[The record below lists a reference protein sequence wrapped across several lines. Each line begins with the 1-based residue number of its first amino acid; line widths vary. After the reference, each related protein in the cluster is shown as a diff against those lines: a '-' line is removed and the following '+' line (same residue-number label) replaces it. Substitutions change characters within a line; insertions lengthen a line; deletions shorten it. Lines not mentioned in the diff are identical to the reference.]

1 MNRALWKKAISA
13 AWLQLLIS
21 SVLLIL
27 FAWLFVWL
35 MGLFKLGAWA
45 SFLQMLP
52 DFSQRMMGVPIKH
65 IASPQGQITLLYEH
79 VITILIFIG
88 WAVGRG
94 SDPISGEISRGTM
107 DLTLT
112 LPVRRTSV
120 IFVPAVVSVVGAA
133 VLGAA
138 VWAGTW
144 IGLVVA
150 RGDEGIAAA
159 GFLPGAV
166 NLVAMTF
173 CLTGFTT
180 FVSSWNSSRWRTIS
194 ICVGFFVVSVIVKMV
209 GRLWEP
215 GDWLKYLS
223 FLTPFDPQ
231 KLILLNDG
239 AWDMSL
245 RFDSILVGLG
255 LLGYVAAAL
264 IFARRD
270 IPSAL

>member
-21 SVLLIL
+21 GVLLVL

-52 DFSQRMMGVPIKH
+52 DFTHRAMGVPVKH
-65 IASPQGQITLLYEH
+65 IATPQGQITLLYEH

-88 WAVGRG
+88 WAIGRG

-120 IFVPAVVSVVGAA
+120 IFVPAVVSILGAA
-133 VLGAA
+133 VLGVS
-138 VWAGTW
+138 VWLGTW
-144 IGLVVA
+144 IGLLVA
-150 RGDEGIAAA
+150 RGGEGIDAVA
-159 GFLPGAV
+159 FVPGAV

-173 CLTGFTT
+173 CLTGITT
-180 FVSSWNSSRWRTIS
+180 FVSSWNRSRWRTIS
-194 ICVGFFVVSVIVKMV
+194 ISVGFFVISVIIKMV
-209 GRLWEP
+209 SRLWEP

-231 KLILLNDG
+231 KLILLPNG
-239 AWDMSL
+239 AWEMSL

-255 LLGYVAAAL
+255 LLSYVLAAL
-264 IFARRD
+264 VFARRD

>member
-1 MNRALWKKAISA
+1 ML
-13 AWLQLLIS
+13 S
-21 SVLLIL
+21 SSLMLIL

-35 MGLFKLGAWA
+35 MGLFKLGAWS

-52 DFSQRMMGVPIKH
+52 DFSQRMIGVPIKH
-65 IASPQGQITLLYEH
+65 IASPEGQITLLYEH

-88 WAVGRG
+88 WAIGRG

-112 LPVRRTSV
+112 LPVRRTTV
-120 IFVPAVVSVVGAA
+120 IFVPAVVSTLGAA
-133 VLGAA
+133 VLGAS
-138 VWAGTW
+138 VWLGTW
-144 IGLVVA
+144 IGLIVA
-150 RGDEGIAAA
+150 RGDEGISAS
-159 GFLPGAV
+159 GFVPGAV
-166 NLVAMTF
+166 NLAAMAF
-173 CLTGFTT
+173 CLAGFTS
-180 FVSSWNSSRWRTIS
+180 FVSSWNSSRWRAIS

-223 FLTPFDPQ
+223 FLSAFDPQ
-231 KLILLNDG
+231 KLILLPGG
-239 AWDMSL
+239 AWQLSI
-245 RFDSILVGLG
+245 RFDSILIGLG
-255 LLGYVAAAL
+255 LLCYAVAAL

>member
-13 AWLQLLIS
+13 AWLHLLIS

-45 SFLQMLP
+45 SILQMLP
-52 DFSQRMMGVPIKH
+52 DFSQRMMAVPIKH
-65 IASPQGQITLLYEH
+65 IASPAGQITILYDH

-88 WAVGRG
+88 WAIGRG

-112 LPVRRTSV
+112 LPVRRSSV
-120 IFVPAVVSVVGAA
+120 IFVPAVVSTLGAA
-133 VLGAA
+133 VLGAS
-138 VWAGTW
+138 VWLGTW

-159 GFLPGAV
+159 GFLLGAV

-173 CLTGFTT
+173 CLTGITT
-180 FVSSWNSSRWRTIS
+180 FVSSWNRSRWRTIS
-194 ICVGFFVVSVIVKMV
+194 ITAGFFVVSVIIKMV

-223 FLTPFDPQ
+223 FLTAFDPQ
-231 KLILLNDG
+231 KVILLPNG
-239 AWDMSL
+239 AWDLSL
-245 RFDSILVGLG
+245 RFNSVLIVLG
-255 LLGYVAAAL
+255 ILGYAAAMFV
-264 IFARRD
+264 FARRD